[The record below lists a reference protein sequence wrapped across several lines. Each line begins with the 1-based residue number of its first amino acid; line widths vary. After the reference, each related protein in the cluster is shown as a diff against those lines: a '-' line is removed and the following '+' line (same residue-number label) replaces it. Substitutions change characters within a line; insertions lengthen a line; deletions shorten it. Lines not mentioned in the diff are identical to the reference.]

1 MSYYD
6 KRDSYSQ
13 YANYQSDSRRNSNS
27 FSEEQTGAKR
37 KKKWPRRR
45 GGSASGPGRS
55 EINIDSQLFKE
66 PSAPAHK
73 RFAPSLSPGQHNRY
87 REPYFDMRDM
97 PDFVEPQH
105 SGPSWHW
112 DTYFHECKSWQD
124 KHKLAYYRS
133 RCMALEFENQMLF
146 EQIHSL
152 IEENGVFAAER
163 GLTPTMRLPEIPG
176 RQTERAKASTTPK
189 KQGKTDEHSAASD
202 SEIVCNVNEDMMNF
216 LEDNIRNKLSLKK
229 KHQEGE
235 HSKSNDGDAKRKEN
249 ESKRQGPK
257 QPMGQKRKE
266 EHDQLYGKDSAMIQA
281 LETSVQLNF
290 NRVID
295 TLKPELFMT
304 DPLNPEAV
312 TA

>member
-189 KQGKTDEHSAASD
+189 KQE
-202 SEIVCNVNEDMMNF
+202 
-216 LEDNIRNKLSLKK
+216 K